1 MAGDRQLNKPTDQR
15 LALLRNQTSCLLWK
29 GRIETTHARA
39 KEVQKLAEKLITMAV
54 KTFEDP
60 LSVKKD
66 KIDAKGKSVKK
77 DVLNDGPQKLAARRR
92 IMTMLYDLQEE
103 RGPEETPEEY
113 RVRTKD
119 VRHPLIEKMFN
130 ELAPRYA
137 KRKEETGRG
146 GGYTRVVRTGF
157 RRGDAADMA
166 IIELV

>member
-1 MAGDRQLNKPTDQR
+1 MAGDRQLNRATDQR

-39 KEVQKLAEKLITMAV
+39 KEVQKMAEKLITLAV
-54 KTFEDP
+54 KTFEDT
-60 LSVKKD
+60 VAVQKN
-66 KIDAKGKSVKK
+66 KIDAKGKTLKV
-77 DVLNDGPQKLAARRR
+77 DVLNDGPKKLAARRR

-103 RGPEETPEEY
+103 RGAEETPEAY
-113 RVRTKD
+113 RIRTKD

-130 ELAPRYA
+130 EIAPRYA
-137 KRKEETGRG
+137 GRKAESGQG